1 MHRLAASAGRLVVAV
16 AVGCCLWPLAS
27 PCAEKDSSYLSAM
40 SSIREAELRE
50 HVDYLADDQR
60 EGREAGSRGGRA
72 AADYLRAEL
81 EQLQL
86 ARAGVDA
93 GYFQPFGPNFR
104 NVLALLEGSDPD
116 ARSEYVV
123 VGAHYDHVGYGTR
136 RNSLGRV
143 GAIHN
148 GADDNASGTS
158 GLLELAEAFAI
169 LPEPPRRSILFVF
182 WDAEEKGLLGSK
194 HWVAHPMVPLERVAA
209 VLNMDM
215 IGRLR
220 DDRVVVFGSRTGY
233 GLRRLVCCEN
243 EELGLAMKFSWTMEP
258 NADHYPFF
266 GRGIPVLMLHTG
278 LHDNYHRPSDDAE
291 RINAEGMQR
300 VVRLMFGVVYEL
312 ADRDQVPGFREA
324 ARHEA
329 RYSLRRL
336 LAQVPHTGDRLGA
349 RWEEPVSPGGSV
361 RLTSVVL
368 GSPADHAKLRPGDR
382 ILQFADREI
391 HSGGELAQTLMS
403 AENPV
408 PVIVERPGNEEPLQL
423 TLELNGT
430 PMRLGITWRV
440 DDAEPGTIILTHVVP
455 GSPAAQAGLEVGD
468 RIYQIAGRDFA
479 ADAEFSRLAKTL
491 PGPLTL
497 LVERDGRLRSAELH
511 VQTAGMDDHAGSEE
525 SSQPAAA
532 PP

>member
-1 MHRLAASAGRLVVAV
+1 MHRLAASVGRVVVMV
-16 AVGCCLWPLAS
+16 AAWCCSLAS
-27 PCAEKDSSYLSAM
+27 PAAERNSSYLSAM
-40 SSIREAELRE
+40 ASIRHAELKA

-81 EQLQL
+81 EQLEL
-86 ARAGVDA
+86 VGAGFDG

-116 ARSEYVV
+116 AQAEYVL

-158 GLLELAEAFAI
+158 GLLELAEAFAM

-194 HWVAHPMVPLERVAA
+194 YWVAHPTVPLERVAV

-220 DDRVVVFGSRTGY
+220 DGRVMVFGSRTGY
-233 GLRRLVCCEN
+233 GLRRLVSLQN

-278 LHDNYHRPSDDAE
+278 LHDDYHRPSDDAE
-291 RINAEGMQR
+291 LINAEGMQR

-312 ADRDQVPGFREA
+312 ASRDQVPGFRAEA
-324 ARHEA
+324 RREA

-336 LAQVPHTGDRLGA
+336 LAHVPRIRDRLGA
-349 RWEEPVSPGGSV
+349 RWEESQSPGGSV
-361 RLTSVVL
+361 RLTSVAL
-368 GSPADHAKLRPGDR
+368 GSPADQAKLRPGDR
-382 ILQFADREI
+382 IVQFAHREI
-391 HSGGELAQTLMS
+391 HSGSELARTLMA

-408 PVIVERPGNEEPLQL
+408 PVVVERPGADGPVQL
-423 TLELNGT
+423 ILELDGT

-455 GSPAAQAGLEVGD
+455 GSPAAEAGLEVGD
-468 RIYQIAGRDFA
+468 RIYRIAGRDFA
-479 ADAEFSRLAKTL
+479 DDAEFSRLAKTL

-497 LVERDGRLRSAELH
+497 LVEREGRLRSAQLH
-511 VQTAGMDDHAGSEE
+511 CPSPISGVTQ
-525 SSQPAAA
+525 
-532 PP
+532 